1 VLHLIKALPKT
12 QTCFLATKE
21 IQIHRH
27 HIAKGENLLH
37 PQFMRVA
44 SQQILPEVII
54 PMVHTKG
61 HRADFTM
68 QTAHPHKESED
79 ASECHRTPRL

>member
-1 VLHLIKALPKT
+1 MP
-12 QTCFLATKE
+12 Q
-21 IQIHRH
+21 
-27 HIAKGENLLH
+27 KGENLLH
-37 PQFMRVA
+37 PQFMRVE
-44 SQQILPEVII
+44 SQQIVPKVIT

-79 ASECHRTPRL
+79 Q